1 MLAQATSIM
10 LVKRALRGVFTLW
23 LAVTLVFLALRTI
36 PGDAADALMGQQ
48 MSAEGVALLRRQMG
62 LDQPLLIQYF
72 AFMGDIVRG
81 DLGLSLALGKP
92 VSELILQVAP
102 FTATVVIG
110 ALLIGTVIG
119 VPLGMI
125 AGRRQNTWIDAVA
138 RLVSLTGLVIPGFV
152 IGILLMIPF
161 AVWLGW
167 FPVVGGGNADD
178 LTSLLYFAIL
188 PALAGGLGMAAYLTR
203 LTRSV
208 VLDLIREDFVRTA
221 RAKGVS
227 ERAIFYRHILRN
239 ALVPIVTFLGLYA
252 IVMIGDSIAIEI
264 VFSRPGFGR
273 LIMGGIAQRDYT
285 LLQSVLLVYV
295 LTAIVINF
303 AVDLLYSWIDPR
315 IRLTA

>member
-1 MLAQATSIM
+1 MPQLSSAMLA
-10 LVKRALRGVFTLW
+10 KRALRAVITLW

-48 MSAEGVALLRRQMG
+48 MSAEGVELLRRQMG
-62 LDQPLLIQYF
+62 LDQPLLTQYLVF
-72 AFMGDIVRG
+72 ISDVLRG

-102 FTATVVIG
+102 FTAAVVIG
-110 ALLIGTVIG
+110 ALVIGTAIG
-119 VPLGMI
+119 VPLGI
-125 AGRRQNTWIDAVA
+125 LAGRRQNSWIDAVA
-138 RLVSLTGLVIPGFV
+138 RTVSLTGLVIPGFV

-167 FPVVGGGNADD
+167 FPVVGGGDAGD
-178 LTSLLYFAIL
+178 LGSILYFAIL
-188 PALAGGLGMAAYLTR
+188 PSLAGGLGMAAYLTR
-203 LTRSV
+203 LTRAV

-221 RAKGVS
+221 RAKGVA
-227 ERAIFYRHILRN
+227 EGTIFYRHVLRN

-285 LLQSVLLVYV
+285 VLQSVLLVYV
-295 LTAIVINF
+295 LTAIIINL

>member
-1 MLAQATSIM
+1 MQQLSSAMLA
-10 LVKRALRGVFTLW
+10 KRALRAVITLW
-23 LAVTLVFLALRTI
+23 LAVTFVFLALRTI

-48 MSAEGVALLRRQMG
+48 MSAEGVELLRRQMG
-62 LDQPLLIQYF
+62 LDQPLLTQYLVF
-72 AFMGDIVRG
+72 IGDVLRG

-102 FTATVVIG
+102 FTAAVVIG
-110 ALLIGTVIG
+110 ALVIGSAIG
-119 VPLGMI
+119 VPLGI
-125 AGRRQNTWIDAVA
+125 LAGRRQNSWIDAVA
-138 RLVSLTGLVIPGFV
+138 RTISLTGLVIPGFV

-167 FPVVGGGNADD
+167 FPVVGGGDAGN
-178 LTSLLYFAIL
+178 LGSLLYYAIL
-188 PALAGGLGMAAYLTR
+188 PSLAGGLGMAAYLTR
-203 LTRSV
+203 LTRAV

-221 RAKGVS
+221 RAKGVA
-227 ERAIFYRHILRN
+227 EGTIFYRHVLRN

-285 LLQSVLLVYV
+285 VLQSVLLVYV
-295 LTAIVINF
+295 LTAIIINF

>member
-1 MLAQATSIM
+1 MQQLSSAMLA
-10 LVKRALRGVFTLW
+10 KRALRAVVTLW
-23 LAVTLVFLALRTI
+23 LAVTFVFLALRTI

-48 MSAEGVALLRRQMG
+48 MSAEGVELLRRQMG
-62 LDQPLLIQYF
+62 LDQPLLTQYLVF
-72 AFMGDIVRG
+72 IGDVLRG

-102 FTATVVIG
+102 FTAAVVIG
-110 ALLIGTVIG
+110 ALVIGSAIG
-119 VPLGMI
+119 VPLGI
-125 AGRRQNTWIDAVA
+125 LAGRRQNSWIDAVA
-138 RLVSLTGLVIPGFV
+138 RTISLTGLVIPGFV

-167 FPVVGGGNADD
+167 FPVVGGGDAGN
-178 LTSLLYFAIL
+178 LGSLLYYAIL
-188 PALAGGLGMAAYLTR
+188 PSLAGGLGMAAYLTR
-203 LTRSV
+203 LTRAV

-221 RAKGVS
+221 RAKGVA
-227 ERAIFYRHILRN
+227 EGTIFYRHVLRN

-285 LLQSVLLVYV
+285 VLQSVLLVYV
-295 LTAIVINF
+295 LTAIIINF